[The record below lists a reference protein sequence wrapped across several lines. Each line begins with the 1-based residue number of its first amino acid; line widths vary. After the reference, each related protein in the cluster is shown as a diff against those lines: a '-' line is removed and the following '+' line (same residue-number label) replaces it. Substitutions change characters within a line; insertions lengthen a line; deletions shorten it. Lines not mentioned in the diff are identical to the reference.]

1 MQEKHLGFKL
11 LTLDRLKFNQN
22 KLKTLSQSLRRF
34 YLKNFRK
41 YIFIKELFERTEMY
55 YPFYHL
61 HTESLYDQYV
71 LNPNCV
77 KRQGN
82 SECLIG
88 NTAVTL
94 IVLGDKIWFP
104 QIIRPNFVARE
115 FSLLAHIHF

>member
-41 YIFIKELFERTEMY
+41 YIFIKKLFERTEMY

-82 SECLIG
+82 
-88 NTAVTL
+88 
-94 IVLGDKIWFP
+94 F
-104 QIIRPNFVARE
+104 
-115 FSLLAHIHF
+115 